1 MKTQE
6 RNQVKRITRPCLI
19 TGKNYTVFT
28 TEEQYE
34 RWKDGELIQVAMP
47 DLRSEDREFLISG
60 MSPDGWDIAI
70 NNHLKGDA

>member
-6 RNQVKRITRPCLI
+6 RNQVLRITRPCRI

-28 TEEQYE
+28 TQEQYD
-34 RWKDGELIQVAMP
+34 RWQGGELIQVAMP

-60 MSPDGWDIAI
+60 MSPDGWDIAM
-70 NNHLKGDA
+70 NNHLEGDA

>member
-6 RNQVKRITRPCLI
+6 RNQVLRITRPCRI

-28 TEEQYE
+28 TQEQYD
-34 RWKDGELIQVAMP
+34 RWQGGELIQVAMP

-60 MSPDGWDIAI
+60 MSPDGWDIAM
-70 NNHLKGDA
+70 NSHLEGDA

>member
-1 MKTQE
+1 
-6 RNQVKRITRPCLI
+6 
-19 TGKNYTVFT
+19 VFT